1 MKKDPPAPETPPTLL
16 EFPCEFPIKIMG
28 HADVDL
34 DAIVYALV
42 RPHVPDL
49 GEGAIRSRLSAQGRY
64 QAVTVTITAQSREQ
78 LDAIYLALTASEHV
92 LMAL

>member
-1 MKKDPPAPETPPTLL
+1 MALMTDGDESLL

-28 HADVDL
+28 RAGADL
-34 DAIVYALV
+34 DAIVFALI

-49 GEGAIRSRLSAQGRY
+49 SEGAIRSRLSSQGRY
-64 QAVTVTITAQSREQ
+64 QSITVTITAQSRAQ
-78 LDAIYLALTASEHV
+78 LDDIYRALTASEHV